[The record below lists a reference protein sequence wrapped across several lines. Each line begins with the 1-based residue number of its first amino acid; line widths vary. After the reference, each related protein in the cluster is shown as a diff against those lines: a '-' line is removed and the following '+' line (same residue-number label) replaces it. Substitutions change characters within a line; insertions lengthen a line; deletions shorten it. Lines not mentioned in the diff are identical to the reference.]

1 MDIRVTPASG
11 GKTWHLTDL
20 LGRSMGFIEQDAPRV
35 FIVRPANRA
44 IQTMQGLVRTHPSLD
59 DALKAVVNGRRSLR
73 KSGLPKFPR
82 WRGFSRAVI
91 SRR

>member
-1 MDIRVTPASG
+1 MDITVTPASD

-44 IQTMQGLVRTHPSLD
+44 IQTMQGLVRTT
-59 DALKAVVNGRRSLR
+59 RRHT
-73 KSGLPKFPR
+73 
-82 WRGFSRAVI
+82 RGVCRLAPASKDQR
-91 SRR
+91 